1 MSSTT
6 FNRQTEGF
14 LRGFGMVAAVE
25 VAGIIVAA
33 LTILLITGI
42 TQLF

>member
-14 LRGFGMVAAVE
+14 LHGFGMVAAVE
-25 VAGIIVAA
+25 VAGIVVAA
-33 LTILLITGI
+33 LTILLLAGI
-42 TQLF
+42 AQLF

>member
-14 LRGFGMVAAVE
+14 LHGFGMVAAVE

-33 LTILLITGI
+33 LTILLLVGI

>member
-14 LRGFGMVAAVE
+14 LHGFGMVAAVE

-33 LTILLITGI
+33 LTILLLTGI